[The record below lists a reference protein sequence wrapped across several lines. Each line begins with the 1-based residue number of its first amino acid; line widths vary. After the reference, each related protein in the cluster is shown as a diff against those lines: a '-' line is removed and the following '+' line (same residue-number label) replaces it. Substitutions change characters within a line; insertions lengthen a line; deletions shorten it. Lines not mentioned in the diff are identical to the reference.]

1 METLVSAEFQRQR
14 AQRGRALGGAGEEGG
29 AWVLHCPPPHR
40 AYRLCAL
47 VGLPDEAEAEH
58 RNRTPSYICMSDKQ

>member
-1 METLVSAEFQRQR
+1 METLVFAEFRRQR
-14 AQRGRALGGAGEEGG
+14 AQGGRALGGAGEEGE
-29 AWVLHCPPPHR
+29 AWVLHPPPHC

-58 RNRTPSYICMSDKQ
+58 RTQKQDSQLHLHVR